1 MTRWSFCWS
10 YGLCIRY
17 WLDNAVLYTV
27 STKSA
32 LPLHVSKCSK
42 LASFVQSQFK
52 SMNICLFS
60 IKLPILVKSVSLS
73 FGYWHLINGLQ
84 KFTISRIVLS
94 YLLPWSWLWRQHW
107 HNCHASKT
115 KANWCSIVKIL
126 FWLKFFVK
134 KKVITVDEWSH
145 CFIGDNYERVVC
157 VVTETCVSD
166 V

>member
-1 MTRWSFCWS
+1 MDYTSDTGWIM
-10 YGLCIRY
+10 LCCT
-17 WLDNAVLYTV
+17 LCPQKVP
-27 STKSA
+27 
-32 LPLHVSKCSK
+32 PLHVLKCSK
-42 LASFVQSQFK
+42 LASFVQSKFD
-52 SMNICLFS
+52 SMNICLLS
-60 IKLPILVKSVSLS
+60 IKLSILVKVSFTVIQILTFNKWSSV
-73 FGYWHLINGLQ
+73 Q

-157 VVTETCVSD
+157 VVTEICVSD